1 MCALFQLLEFI
12 LITKLQSHQNEAVN
26 NRKLDPDGLQKLCSE
41 EYIFCQFENVFS
53 WVQKSFWSAEGI
65 CAQGNLTMAKFER
78 FGKRT
83 ASSNFLFSF
92 ILNSFF
98 AQGNVPKC
106 RKSLTNGFVPP
117 VYHRRNSQRKK
128 IPHRRDRLKCTKA
141 FLCTG
146 PQHRL
151 KAVVHACSSSNKI
164 ASVV

>member
-1 MCALFQLLEFI
+1 MGSKSSALKNIFF
-12 LITKLQSHQNEAVN
+12 VN
-26 NRKLDPDGLQKLCSE
+26 LRLFL
-41 EYIFCQFENVFS
+41 S

-65 CAQGNLTMAKFER
+65 YAQGNLTMAKFEK

-83 ASSNFLFSF
+83 ASSNVLFSF
-92 ILNSFF
+92 FLNSFF
-98 AQGNVPKC
+98 SQGNVPMC

-117 VYHRRNSQRKK
+117 VYHRRNSQRNK

-151 KAVVHACSSSNKI
+151 KAVVHACSS
-164 ASVV
+164 